1 MHFDPL
7 QCSSLIGSWH
17 LVCFDVIDFRILQ
30 ILWLVSVFNWH
41 VLWLVS
47 ILLFDWLSVLNLLF
61 FSQRCSLIGCLF
73 DVAFWLVSYSIC
85 SGFFLNF
92 TFDWMVFY
100 ILHFDWLD
108 FFNTFYVTFS
118 HVVYWLIFRL
128 TLLNSWLIDV
138 ISNDYVF
145 ISTLL
150 LWSESLFIY
159 KKHNITN
166 NTWEDINCFKCIW

>member
-1 MHFDPL
+1 MHFNPL

-85 SGFFLNF
+85 SGFFFKFYFWLDGVLYFAFWLVRFFWHVLRYLFACSLLVNFQINLVKFLVNRCNIKWLRVHFNF
-92 TFDWMVFY
+92 TFVIRNFFY
-100 ILHFDWLD
+100 I
-108 FFNTFYVTFS
+108 
-118 HVVYWLIFRL
+118 
-128 TLLNSWLIDV
+128 
-138 ISNDYVF
+138 
-145 ISTLL
+145 
-150 LWSESLFIY
+150 
-159 KKHNITN
+159 
-166 NTWEDINCFKCIW
+166 